1 MDRDIEV
8 IKIYTRFT
16 LEEKE
21 TVLNYNCADKMWEM
35 YSIVPKH
42 FNKALKQGWTP
53 KVRYEYDDGSIAGYV
68 LTAPA
73 RAVTIRNV
81 NPKQMSEKQLRNLSQ
96 DDDEEE

>member
-1 MDRDIEV
+1 MEI
-8 IKIYTRFT
+8 IKIRTRLT

-21 TVLNYNCADKMWEM
+21 TILNYNCASKIWEM

-42 FNKALKQGWTP
+42 YNKALRQGWTP
-53 KVRYEYDDGSIAGYV
+53 TVKYEYEDGSTAGYI

-73 RAVTIRNV
+73 RAITIRNV
-81 NPKQMSEKQLRNLSQ
+81 NPKQMSEKQLDNLLQ

>member
-1 MDRDIEV
+1 MEI

-21 TVLNYNCADKMWEM
+21 TLLNYNCADKMWEM
-35 YSIVPKH
+35 YSVVPKH
-42 FNKALKQGWTP
+42 YNKGLRQGWTP
-53 KVRYEYDDGSIAGYV
+53 KVRYEYEDGSVAGYI

-73 RAVTIRNV
+73 RAITIRNV
-81 NPKQMSEKQLRNLSQ
+81 NPKQMSEKQLENLSQ

>member
-1 MDRDIEV
+1 MDRNIEV
-8 IKIYTRFT
+8 IKVYTRFT

-42 FNKALKQGWTP
+42 FNKALKQGWMP
-53 KVRYEYDDGSIAGYV
+53 KVRYEYEDDTVAGYI

-73 RAVTIRNV
+73 RAITIRNV
-81 NPKQMSEKQLRNLSQ
+81 NPKQMSEKQMNNLSS
-96 DDDEEE
+96 DDEEE

>member
-1 MDRDIEV
+1 MDKV
-8 IKIYTRFT
+8 IKVYTHFT

-35 YSIVPKH
+35 YSVVHKH

-53 KVRYEYDDGSIAGYV
+53 KVKYEYEDGSVAGYV

-73 RAVTIRNV
+73 RAITIRNV
-81 NPKQMSEKQLRNLSQ
+81 NPKQMSEKQLNNLSS

>member
-1 MDRDIEV
+1 MEI
-8 IKIYTRFT
+8 IKVYTRFT

-35 YSIVPKH
+35 YSVVSKH
-42 FNKALKQGWTP
+42 YNKALRQGWTP
-53 KVRYEYDDGSIAGYV
+53 KVKYEYEDGSVAGYV

-73 RAVTIRNV
+73 RAITIRNV
-81 NPKQMSEKQLRNLSQ
+81 NPKQMSEKQLENLFS

>member
-1 MDRDIEV
+1 MKI
-8 IKIYTRFT
+8 IKVYTRFT

-21 TVLNYNCADKMWEM
+21 TLLNYNCADKMWEM

-42 FNKALKQGWTP
+42 FKKALSQGWTP
-53 KVRYEYDDGSIAGYV
+53 KVKYEYEDGTVAGYI

-73 RAVTIRNV
+73 RAITIRNV
-81 NPKQMSEKQLRNLSQ
+81 NPKQMSEKQLKNLSQ

>member
-1 MDRDIEV
+1 MEV
-8 IKIYTRFT
+8 IKIHTRFT

-35 YSIVPKH
+35 YSLVSTH
-42 FNKALKQGWTP
+42 YNKALKQGWTP
-53 KVRYEYDDGSIAGYV
+53 RVKYEFEDGSVAGYI

-73 RAVTIRNV
+73 RSITIRNV
-81 NPKQMSEKQLRNLSQ
+81 NPKQMSEKQLANLSQ